1 MLDLDRETRNLLW
14 QRLGEVIEGYW
25 RDVPKLRAAPRL
37 DRDALRALLARLD
50 FQTPLQPLEALEL
63 AAAGLREH
71 QVHTPHPR
79 YFGLFNPA
87 PTAMGIVADAL
98 VAAFNPQMA
107 AWSHSPLAAEIELHL
122 ARAFGARFGWDPAT
136 TDGVFASGGAEANH
150 TAVLTAL
157 VHAFPGFAEQGV
169 RSLPRAPVLYASSEA
184 HHSLLKAARLC
195 GLGTAAVR
203 AIPADAALKLDVA
216 ALERQI
222 ATDRAAGLDPF
233 FVVATLGTTSAGVL
247 DPISAIAELARREH
261 LWLHADAAWGGAVVI
276 VPEMQALLAGIERA
290 DSITVDAHKWL
301 SVPMGAGLYL
311 TRHPQILE
319 RTFRVTAGY
328 MPKDAAGMPV
338 VDPYAHSMQWS
349 RRFIGLKVFLSLAV
363 AGWDG
368 YADVIRYMTAMG
380 ERLRER
386 LTAARWRVVNET
398 PLPIACFVDAT
409 SPEGD
414 TMPHLEG
421 IVRDVLGSGHA
432 WISTVR
438 LADRQP
444 ALRACI
450 TNYRTGLEDLD
461 VLVAALGEAR
471 RQRSSGRA

>member
-1 MLDLDRETRNLLW
+1 MLDLDRSTRQLLW
-14 QRLGEVIEGYW
+14 RRLGEVIEGYW

-50 FQTPLQPLEALEL
+50 FETPLQPMEALEL

-122 ARAFGARFGWDPAT
+122 ARAFGSRFGWEPET

-157 VHAFPGFAEQGV
+157 VHAFPSFAEQGV
-169 RSLPRAPVLYASSEA
+169 RSLPRPPVLYTSSEA
-184 HHSLLKAARLC
+184 HHSFLKAARLC

-203 AIPADAALKLDVA
+203 AIPADGALKLDVA
-216 ALERQI
+216 ALDERI
-222 ATDRAAGLDPF
+222 AADRAAGFDPF
-233 FVVATLGTTSAGVL
+233 LVVATLGTTGAGVL
-247 DPISAIAELARREH
+247 DPVTAIADVARREH
-261 LWLHADAAWGGAVVI
+261 LWLHADAAWGGAVAL
-276 VPEMQALLAGIERA
+276 VPEMKEWLAGIERA
-290 DSITVDAHKWL
+290 DSITIDAHKWL

-319 RTFRVTAGY
+319 RTFSVAAGY

-368 YADVIRYMTAMG
+368 YADVIRYMTTLG
-380 ERLRER
+380 EGLRRRLA
-386 LTAARWRVVNET
+386 TARWRVVNET
-398 PLPIACFVDAT
+398 PLPIACFVDTT

-414 TMPHLEG
+414 TMPYLEA
-421 IVRDVLGSGHA
+421 IARDVVGSGSA

-438 LADRQP
+438 LGDRQP

-461 VLVAALGEAR
+461 TLVAALGEAR
-471 RQRSSGRA
+471 QRRRAGA